1 MAESRAQNAMKS
13 DSSKPPASE
22 PPYTTT
28 EKEWLKQHW
37 GDEFHFLQAY
47 GLNIHK
53 EEDREEGRSIARA
66 IILGEDVDQEDDD
79 DDDAESENS
88 FLADLESD
96 PMSHLADRFF
106 DEAQLDWIK
115 KHYRHSANFL
125 LSYGF
130 KPFDDEDCKQGV
142 KVCRS
147 LMAS

>member
-1 MAESRAQNAMKS
+1 MRQDEMPDDTS
-13 DSSKPPASE
+13 DNCRCIRNVIKYSK
-22 PPYTTT
+22 
-28 EKEWLKQHW
+28 HW

-66 IILGEDVDQEDDD
+66 IILGEGVDQESDDE
-79 DDDAESENS
+79 DAGSENS
-88 FLADLESD
+88 FLADLEAD

-106 DEAQLDWIK
+106 NEAQLDWIK
-115 KHYRHSANFL
+115 KHYRHSANLL

>member
-1 MAESRAQNAMKS
+1 MTGSQAPYNMKS
-13 DSSKPPASE
+13 ESSKPSASE
-22 PPYTTT
+22 PPYNTT

-66 IILGEDVDQEDDD
+66 MILGEGVDQEDE

-88 FLADLESD
+88 FLADLEAD

-106 DEAQLDWIK
+106 NEAQLDWIK

-142 KVCRS
+142 KMCRS